1 MAMRIQNT
9 FTVELPIEQ
18 AWPMLLDVPS
28 IVPCMPGAELIESL
42 PDNTYKG
49 KVSLK
54 LGPVVLAFQGIAKLI
69 EVDTANRLAKLDARG
84 TDQRGRGGANA
95 KVVFSLAPRDGNT
108 QVQMVTELQLS
119 GTVAQYGR
127 AQGVIKDVAE
137 ELVGQF
143 SECLSKKIR
152 SSSGSGSRLQ
162 SDAEHGEQAERAV
175 SASQSVPSQPLSGLS
190 LVWRVFLSRLR
201 GLFVRGGSR

>member
-95 KVVFSLAPRDGNT
+95 KVVFILAPRDGNT

-143 SECLSKKIR
+143 SECLAKKIR
-152 SSSGSGSRLQ
+152 TTSDSGARLQ
-162 SDAEHGEQAERAV
+162 SDAERADQAEHPNG
-175 SASQSVPSQPLSGLS
+175 ASQSALTQPLSGFW

-201 GLFVRGGSR
+201 ALLGRGGRS